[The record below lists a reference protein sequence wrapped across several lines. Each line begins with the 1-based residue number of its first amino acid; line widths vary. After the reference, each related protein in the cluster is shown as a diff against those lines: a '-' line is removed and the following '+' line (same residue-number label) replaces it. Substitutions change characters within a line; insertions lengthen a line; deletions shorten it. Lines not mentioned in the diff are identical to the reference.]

1 MDNDGRDDIVVLD
14 QSKTVRVLYQGA
26 DGSFTAVNYG
36 NVSNSNQWGMVIAD
50 FDNDGHKDVFSGG
63 SYDGVHVKH
72 IDGVGS
78 ATDVQLA
85 NGSMF
90 MQACNFADIDNDGQ
104 LDAFGCHDDG
114 LSRMWRGDGTALT
127 PAPELID
134 LTEYAL
140 QNYPGND
147 HSGNCGSVWSDIDN
161 DGDQDLMI
169 VKVRQ
174 FVNDPFDPR
183 RQNQLW
189 VNDGNNFYTEQAAD
203 RGLVLNEQCWTA
215 DFADVDNDGD
225 WDCFITTHSATMK
238 LMINDGTGH
247 FTDGTAASGLG
258 VSGFC
263 LQAKLADFDNDGYVD
278 VVLGG
283 GIHRYFHNDGDG
295 TFTEVAA
302 FPATD
307 TMHSFALGDVNRDG
321 FMDLYASYGNGYNS
335 PDNGNPD
342 RLWVNDANANHWIAF
357 DLQGIVSNKDAVGAK
372 VTITG
377 SFGTQIREVRAGE
390 SYGITNTFHCMFGL
404 GDATEVD
411 QVTIE
416 WPAGLTTVID
426 NLAIDQYHNLLEA
439 ECTVEVAVE
448 ASATEICPGTT
459 ATLTVP
465 GDFTSIVWSNGS
477 TDAVLEVA
485 STGTYNATVF
495 TAEGCAGVTASV
507 DVVVVEPGVPQVTVV
522 GELEFCAG
530 SSAELI
536 APNGTAW
543 LWSNDAT
550 TQSITVTE
558 SGLYSVSVQ
567 NECGAVVSSDFL
579 ELTVYPIPEPPVV
592 QGASIMNAGSVSLVA
607 TGVHVL
613 WYDAVDA
620 ITPVFSGNTF
630 MTPILSG
637 TTSFW
642 VEDTGVAPVIVSGG
656 ELQMDAGQ
664 FHDNSARW
672 MIFDA
677 YEDLVLVSVKVFANG
692 AGDRV
697 FGVIDAAGN
706 PVGSNVTVNVPDG
719 ESTVALGIEVPA
731 GVGYGL
737 RCYTGNPQLWRDG
750 LGSTLNYPYA
760 LGSLASIT
768 QSTAGQQNALNYYYF
783 FYDWVVEA
791 PRIACP
797 SVRQEV
803 VVLDVYG
810 CAEQGACNFDPQA
823 LYDDGSCVL
832 PDLGFTCTG
841 DCLSDL
847 DLDGVCDFLE
857 VAGCVEYEGACNY
870 NINATDF
877 VDCLIPTGCDF
888 CLGNELVY
896 ESDSDLDGV
905 CDGAEVSG
913 CTYGIACNYN
923 PLATDDDGSCLFYCP
938 GCTLPGACNFDST
951 ALQNNGSCVFA
962 ADIYGVGFVD
972 CEGQCLHDLDSDGV
986 CDELEIIGCMDAEA
1000 CNFNPLATDS
1010 SDDCE
1015 VDGDG
1020 DGVCDSEEVMGCMLS
1035 TACNFDSA
1043 ATEAG
1048 VCDFVSCAGCT
1059 YPYACNFNPQATLSN
1074 GTCVFGT
1081 CFGCTNPL
1089 ACNFNPTVG
1098 GDDGSCLFENVCGEC
1113 VSFTPVFT
1121 DCEGNCLHDFDGD
1134 GICDEEEIAGCTVV
1148 SACNFD
1154 PLATDENGTCV
1165 FAPSGYPC
1173 GTSCS
1178 GDANENGV
1186 DDSTELTNFY
1196 AQMENGGCG
1205 VWAVWNSELG
1215 TCVPNGCSGD
1225 FSGDL
1230 LVGTADLLVF
1240 LSLFGNDCSPQ

>member
-1 MDNDGRDDIVVLD
+1 MKHVRLLLPALAVSAAVTGQTFTNATSSLPGTYRSGNCVGFTDMDNDGRDDIVVLD

-50 FDNDGHKDVFSGG
+50 YDNDGHKDVFSGG
-63 SYDGVHVKH
+63 SYDGVHIKH
-72 IDGVGS
+72 IDAVGS
-78 ATDVQLA
+78 STDMQLT

-114 LSRMWRGDGTALT
+114 LSRMWRGNGPALT

-147 HSGNCGSVWSDIDN
+147 HSGNYGTVWSDFDN
-161 DGDQDLMI
+161 DGDLDLMI
-169 VKVRQ
+169 AKCRQ

-203 RGLVLNEQCWTA
+203 RGLVLNEQSWTA

-238 LMINDGTGH
+238 LMLNDGTGH

-295 TFTEVAA
+295 TFTEVAT

-321 FMDLYASYGNGYNS
+321 FLDLYASYGNGYNS
-335 PDNGNPD
+335 PDNANPD
-342 RLWVNDANANHWIAF
+342 RLWLNDGNANHWIAF

-411 QVTIE
+411 QVIVE

-426 NLAIDQYHNLLEA
+426 NPAIDTYHNLLEA
-439 ECTVEVAVE
+439 ECTVEVAIE
-448 ASATEICPGTT
+448 ASATEICPGGT

-465 GDFTSIVWSNGS
+465 GDFTSIAWSNGS
-477 TDAVLEVA
+477 TDAVLEVGT
-485 STGTYNATVF
+485 SGTYAATVF
-495 TAEGCAGVTASV
+495 TADGCAGVTASV
-507 DVVVVEPGVPQVTVV
+507 GVVVVEPGVPQVTLV

-543 LWSNDAT
+543 QWSNDAT

-558 SGLYSVSVQ
+558 SGTYTVSMLDI
-567 NECGAVVSSDFL
+567 CGNTGNSDDFTF
-579 ELTVYPIPEPPVV
+579 TVYPTPDAPVAV
-592 QGASIMNAGSVSLVA
+592 GVEVNGSGSVELSA
-607 TGVHVL
+607 TGTNL
-613 WYDAVDA
+613 RWYDAVDA
-620 ITPVFSGNTF
+620 ETPIFEGNPFVTPVLTE
-630 MTPILSG
+630 
-637 TTSFW
+637 TTTYW
-642 VEDTGVAPVIVSGG
+642 VEDFAGTEPVSAVGG
-656 ELQMDAGQ
+656 ETATDAGQ

-692 AGDRV
+692 AGDRE

-731 GVGYGL
+731 GTGYGL

-750 LGSTLNYPYA
+750 LGSTLNYP
-760 LGSLASIT
+760 
-768 QSTAGQQNALNYYYF
+768 
-783 FYDWVVEA
+783 
-791 PRIACP
+791 
-797 SVRQEV
+797 
-803 VVLDVYG
+803 
-810 CAEQGACNFDPQA
+810 
-823 LYDDGSCVL
+823 
-832 PDLGFTCTG
+832 
-841 DCLSDL
+841 
-847 DLDGVCDFLE
+847 
-857 VAGCVEYEGACNY
+857 
-870 NINATDF
+870 
-877 VDCLIPTGCDF
+877 
-888 CLGNELVY
+888 
-896 ESDSDLDGV
+896 
-905 CDGAEVSG
+905 
-913 CTYGIACNYN
+913 
-923 PLATDDDGSCLFYCP
+923 
-938 GCTLPGACNFDST
+938 
-951 ALQNNGSCVFA
+951 
-962 ADIYGVGFVD
+962 
-972 CEGQCLHDLDSDGV
+972 
-986 CDELEIIGCMDAEA
+986 
-1000 CNFNPLATDS
+1000 
-1010 SDDCE
+1010 
-1015 VDGDG
+1015 
-1020 DGVCDSEEVMGCMLS
+1020 
-1035 TACNFDSA
+1035 
-1043 ATEAG
+1043 
-1048 VCDFVSCAGCT
+1048 
-1059 YPYACNFNPQATLSN
+1059 
-1074 GTCVFGT
+1074 
-1081 CFGCTNPL
+1081 
-1089 ACNFNPTVG
+1089 
-1098 GDDGSCLFENVCGEC
+1098 
-1113 VSFTPVFT
+1113 
-1121 DCEGNCLHDFDGD
+1121 
-1134 GICDEEEIAGCTVV
+1134 
-1148 SACNFD
+1148 
-1154 PLATDENGTCV
+1154 
-1165 FAPSGYPC
+1165 
-1173 GTSCS
+1173 
-1178 GDANENGV
+1178 
-1186 DDSTELTNFY
+1186 
-1196 AQMENGGCG
+1196 
-1205 VWAVWNSELG
+1205 
-1215 TCVPNGCSGD
+1215 
-1225 FSGDL
+1225 
-1230 LVGTADLLVF
+1230 
-1240 LSLFGNDCSPQ
+1240 